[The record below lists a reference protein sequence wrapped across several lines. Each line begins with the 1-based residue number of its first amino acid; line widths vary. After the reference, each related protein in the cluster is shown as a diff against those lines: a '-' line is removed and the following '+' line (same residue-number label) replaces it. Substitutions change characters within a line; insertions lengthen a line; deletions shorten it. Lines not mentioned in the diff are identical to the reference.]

1 MKNKDVIIIVL
12 TEKDLIAN
20 PHYTINNSF
29 KVNETSFSYEP
40 LKAIT
45 ELDLQGKVDYDQST
59 RVIKVNIKIV
69 TNTMIM
75 DARILRIIP
84 YPLVLDWNNEYS
96 FEFSENSNIN
106 YLNENNFDIIKY
118 AIDEIIMNI
127 PINFSINNDTIIS
140 GDSSW
145 QVISDQEFDE
155 YQANKVDHPRWEE
168 LKQQYEQ
175 KNKEEK

>member
-20 PHYTINNSF
+20 PHYTINDRF
-29 KVNETSFSYEP
+29 KVNQTSFSYEP

-45 ELDLQGKVDYDQST
+45 DLHLQGEVDYDQST
-59 RVIKVNIKIV
+59 RVIIVNIKIV
-69 TNTMIM
+69 TNTMIV
-75 DARILRIIP
+75 DARTLRIIP
-84 YPLVLDWNNEYS
+84 YPLVLDWNDEYS
-96 FEFSENSNIN
+96 FEFSENPNIN

-127 PINFSINNDTIIS
+127 PINFSINDDTIIS

-145 QVISDQEFDE
+145 QVISDQELDE
-155 YQANKVDHPRWEE
+155 YQANKVDPRWEE
-168 LKQQYEQ
+168 LKEQYEQ
-175 KNKEEK
+175 KNKEGK